1 MANPDRE
8 LIITKRDTVDI
19 VSESVRKYQERGEL
33 HFPAN
38 YSPENALKAAWLT
51 IQEVEDRNH
60 KPAIEVCTRISIVNA
75 LLNMVVQGLNPAKKQ
90 CYFIVY
96 GNKLV
101 LQRSYFG
108 SMHIAKTVDPN
119 IKEIVPDVVYKDDVF
134 SYGKER
140 GRTVI
145 LKHEQKLENIKK
157 GHIVAAYCSVFYK
170 DGTEQTTI
178 MTFDEIKQ
186 AWKQSQMNPIDEKGN
201 IKDSS
206 VHGKFSADMA
216 KKTVV
221 NRACKAIINAS
232 DDSNLVIMAY
242 NNTDDDIAEAQAQE
256 EVDNNANKSPL
267 FIDEDTGE
275 VTFNEPTEETS
286 EESVP
291 AKAEDDLP

>member
-1 MANPDRE
+1 MAENKLS
-8 LIITKRDTVDI
+8 LIQKDTVDI
-19 VSESVRKYQERGEL
+19 VANRVRQFQERGEL

-38 YSPENALKAAWLT
+38 YSPENAMKAAWLA
-51 IQEVEDRNH
+51 IQETVDRNK
-60 KPAIEVCTRISIVNA
+60 KPAVEVCTRNSIANA

-96 GNKLV
+96 GNQLV

-145 LKHEQKLENIKK
+145 LKHDQKLENIKK

-201 IKDSS
+201 VKDNST
-206 VHGKFSADMA
+206 HGKFTADMA

-221 NRACKAIINAS
+221 NRACKTIINSS
-232 DDSNLVIMAY
+232 DDSNLVILAY
-242 NNTDDDIAEAQAQE
+242 NNTNDDIEDARAQE
-256 EVDNNANKSPL
+256 EVDNNANKIAL
-267 FIDEDTGE
+267 VIDEDTGE
-275 VTFNEPTEETS
+275 VTDEP
-286 EESVP
+286 
-291 AKAEDDLP
+291 AAEDAPTADTDDLP

>member
-1 MANPDRE
+1 MAENKLS
-8 LIITKRDTVDI
+8 LIQKDTVDI
-19 VSESVRKYQERGEL
+19 VAKRVREFQERGEL

-38 YSPENALKAAWLT
+38 YSPENAMKAAWLA
-51 IQEVEDRNH
+51 IQETVDRNK
-60 KPAIEVCTRISIVNA
+60 KPAVEVCTRNSIANA

-96 GNKLV
+96 GDQLV

-145 LKHEQKLENIKK
+145 LKHEQKLENINK
-157 GHIVAAYCSVFYK
+157 GQIIAAYCSVFYK

-201 IKDSS
+201 VKDTST
-206 VHGKFSADMA
+206 HGKFTADMA

-221 NRACKAIINAS
+221 NRACKTIINSS
-232 DDSNLVIMAY
+232 DDSSLVIMAY

-256 EVDNNANKSPL
+256 EVDNNANKIAL
-267 FIDEDTGE
+267 VIDEDTGE
-275 VTFNEPTEETS
+275 VIDEP
-286 EESVP
+286 
-291 AKAEDDLP
+291 AAEDAPTADTDDLP

>member
-1 MANPDRE
+1 MAENKLS
-8 LIITKRDTVDI
+8 LIQKDTVDI
-19 VSESVRKYQERGEL
+19 VANRVRQFQERGEL

-38 YSPENALKAAWLT
+38 YSPENAMKAAWLA
-51 IQEVEDRNH
+51 IQETVDRNK
-60 KPAIEVCTRISIVNA
+60 KPAVEVCTRNSIANA

-96 GNKLV
+96 GNQLV

-201 IKDSS
+201 VKDNST
-206 VHGKFSADMA
+206 HGKFTADMA

-221 NRACKAIINAS
+221 NRACKTIINSS
-232 DDSNLVIMAY
+232 DDSNLVILAY
-242 NNTDDDIAEAQAQE
+242 NNTNDDIEDARAQE
-256 EVDNNANKSPL
+256 EVDNNANKIAL
-267 FIDEDTGE
+267 VIDEDTGE
-275 VTFNEPTEETS
+275 VTDEP
-286 EESVP
+286 
-291 AKAEDDLP
+291 AAEDAPTADTDDLP

>member
-1 MANPDRE
+1 MAENKLS
-8 LIITKRDTVDI
+8 LIQKDTVDI
-19 VSESVRKYQERGEL
+19 VAKRVREFQERGEL

-38 YSPENALKAAWLT
+38 YSPENAMKAAWLA
-51 IQEVEDRNH
+51 IQDTVDRNK
-60 KPAIEVCTRISIVNA
+60 KPAIEVCTRNSIANA

-96 GNKLV
+96 GNQLV

-134 SYGKER
+134 LYGKER

-145 LKHEQKLENIKK
+145 VKHEQKLENVDK
-157 GHIVAAYCSVFYK
+157 GQIIAAYCSVFYK

-201 IKDSS
+201 IKDGST
-206 VHGKFSADMA
+206 HGKFTAEMA

-221 NRACKAIINAS
+221 NRACKTIINSS
-232 DDSNLVIMAY
+232 DDSNLVILAY
-242 NNTDDDIAEAQAQE
+242 NNTNDDIEDARAQE
-256 EVDNNANKSPL
+256 EVNNNANKIAL
-267 FIDEDTGE
+267 VVDDDTGE
-275 VTFNEPTEETS
+275 VLDETVAEDAPTTDT
-286 EESVP
+286 
-291 AKAEDDLP
+291 DDLP

>member
-1 MANPDRE
+1 
-8 LIITKRDTVDI
+8 
-19 VSESVRKYQERGEL
+19 
-33 HFPAN
+33 
-38 YSPENALKAAWLT
+38 
-51 IQEVEDRNH
+51 
-60 KPAIEVCTRISIVNA
+60 
-75 LLNMVVQGLNPAKKQ
+75 
-90 CYFIVY
+90 
-96 GNKLV
+96 
-101 LQRSYFG
+101 
-108 SMHIAKTVDPN
+108 
-119 IKEIVPDVVYKDDVF
+119 
-134 SYGKER
+134 
-140 GRTVI
+140 VI
-145 LKHEQKLENIKK
+145 LKHEQKLENINK
-157 GHIVAAYCSVFYK
+157 GQIIAAYCSVFYK

-201 IKDSS
+201 VKDTST
-206 VHGKFSADMA
+206 HGKFTADMA

-221 NRACKAIINAS
+221 NRACKTIINSS
-232 DDSNLVIMAY
+232 DDSSLVIMAY

>member
-1 MANPDRE
+1 MAENKLS
-8 LIITKRDTVDI
+8 LIQKDTVDI
-19 VSESVRKYQERGEL
+19 VAKRVREFQERGEL

-38 YSPENALKAAWLT
+38 YSPENAMKAAWLA
-51 IQEVEDRNH
+51 IQETVDRNK
-60 KPAIEVCTRISIVNA
+60 KPAAEVCTRNSMANA

-96 GNKLV
+96 GNQLV

-145 LKHEQKLENIKK
+145 LKHEQKLENINK
-157 GHIVAAYCSVFYK
+157 GQIIAAYCSVFYK

-201 IKDSS
+201 IKDTST
-206 VHGKFSADMA
+206 HGKFTADMA

-221 NRACKAIINAS
+221 NRACKTIINSS

-256 EVDNNANKSPL
+256 EVDNNANKIAL
-267 FIDEDTGE
+267 VIDEDTGE
-275 VTFNEPTEETS
+275 VIDEP
-286 EESVP
+286 
-291 AKAEDDLP
+291 AAEDAPTADTDDLP